1 MSSPNWTAVVLEHA
15 RRTAVD
21 LPPAAVAELAAH
33 LEDLYSARRQ
43 AGASHDEAMARV
55 RQALDESAL
64 GVITAQ
70 PHRRFRDPAL
80 FNSSPFVSRSPFRSL
95 SMGHALRL
103 AFRQLTQQRSFAAVT
118 LLVLALGIGASVAV
132 YSVVDALLLRP
143 LPYTAP
149 DRLVKL

>member
-64 GVITAQ
+64 GAITAQ
-70 PHRRFRDPAL
+70 PHRRFREP
-80 FNSSPFVSRSPFRSL
+80 VRFRSL

-143 LPYTAP
+143 LPYSSP
-149 DRLVKL
+149 DRLVK